1 MFFDRTVGGDIGWPD
16 SKTWLNAAEDYIE
29 DKVERHAKK
38 VAIAV
43 LLSACGPPDPRL
55 DL

>member
-29 DKVERHAKK
+29 DKVE
-38 VAIAV
+38 
-43 LLSACGPPDPRL
+43 STPRRL
-55 DL
+55 RSPCCFPLAGL